1 MFTNDTNMV
10 DLTLVKKQISPHSYK
25 KNLVVYTFGLGK
37 ILRVLDMRL
46 SCTILQI
53 TSLFAL
59 LCSKNGLAMDRNYGD
74 VYAKNNGGHLLPI
87 RLSQKN

>member
-10 DLTLVKKQISPHSYK
+10 DLTLVKKNRYHHTPTK
-25 KNLVVYTFGLGK
+25 KILVVYTFGLGK

-59 LCSKNGLAMDRNYGD
+59 LCGKNGLAMEGNYRD
-74 VYAKNNGGHLLPI
+74 VSAENT
-87 RLSQKN
+87 R